1 MKNILIYSIH
11 ISKTSRKRKKNLP
24 DASLKFITC
33 MNQVSAAWNQCLN
46 KVPYFFGYKTGIFP
60 AEMTPKN
67 CTRLISKAVGS
78 MPSFH
83 QAQLVMDYMV

>member
-1 MKNILIYSIH
+1 MQDILCHEMRHLKVMQIAQLCDYITLRH
-11 ISKTSRKRKKNLP
+11 ARKHL
-24 DASLKFITC
+24 
-33 MNQVSAAWNQCLN
+33 
-46 KVPYFFGYKTGIFP
+46 PYFFGYKTGIFP
-60 AEMTPKN
+60 AEITPQN

>member
-1 MKNILIYSIH
+1 MIEFKENFFISVDVAIH
-11 ISKTSRKRKKNLP
+11 I
-24 DASLKFITC
+24 
-33 MNQVSAAWNQCLN
+33 
-46 KVPYFFGYKTGIFP
+46 PYFFGYKTGIFP
-60 AEMTPKN
+60 AEMTLKN

>member
-1 MKNILIYSIH
+1 MKGFDSCPQNKEMSFLS
-11 ISKTSRKRKKNLP
+11 SFNLT
-24 DASLKFITC
+24 L
-33 MNQVSAAWNQCLN
+33 
-46 KVPYFFGYKTGIFP
+46 PYFFGYKTGIFP

-83 QAQLVMDYMV
+83 QAQLIMDYML

>member
-1 MKNILIYSIH
+1 MEMTMTH
-11 ISKTSRKRKKNLP
+11 QM
-24 DASLKFITC
+24 A
-33 MNQVSAAWNQCLN
+33 Q
-46 KVPYFFGYKTGIFP
+46 VPYFFGYKTGIFP

-78 MPSFH
+78 MPSFY